1 MSRTS
6 ESCVIFGFKSK
17 STKIDS
23 YDLEKFG
30 LCVECD
36 NKNNMFVGFTLATAG
51 ILDNKT
57 YDLLEPISDTKMR
70 YYVYILDSYV
80 KSIGIKKPT
89 YRTYLLHS
97 FD

>member
-6 ESCVIFGFKSK
+6 ERCVIFGFKSK

-51 ILDNKT
+51 ILD
-57 YDLLEPISDTKMR
+57 
-70 YYVYILDSYV
+70 
-80 KSIGIKKPT
+80 KKHM
-89 YRTYLLHS
+89 TYLKKYLIQKCDIM
-97 FD
+97 FIF